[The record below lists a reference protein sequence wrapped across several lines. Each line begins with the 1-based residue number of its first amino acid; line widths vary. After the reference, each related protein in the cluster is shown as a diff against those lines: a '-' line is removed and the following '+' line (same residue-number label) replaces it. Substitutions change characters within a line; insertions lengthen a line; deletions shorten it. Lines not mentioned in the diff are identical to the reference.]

1 MVIQEALVY
10 GAKRTEKLG
19 ILGAIYEFMT

>member
-10 GAKRTEKLG
+10 GTKRTEKLG